1 MILSLSFACS
11 HCRYVW
17 INTWLLESFYC
28 NKCGVAHSNDIIS
41 LHLCPASSTCD
52 VCEWGALKGG
62 AHGLRGG
69 EDNSMEDSSMESH
82 TALKWDQRKEIM
94 WITQT
99 HFLFIFNISVLFFT
113 FFTTKWQFSNWH
125 YPMHLF
131 VTLFSFT
138 RLVKKCV
145 PVFSLK
151 WALQFVHLTLVKLK
165 LKLN

>member
-1 MILSLSFACS
+1 MSLFELDISAILTGKTGSCGQWQKVPAKMILSLSFACS
-11 HCRYVW
+11 LCRYVW

-28 NKCGVAHSNDIIS
+28 NKCGVARSSDIVS

-69 EDNSMEDSSMESH
+69 EDNSMEDSSTESH

-99 HFLFIFNISVLFFT
+99 HFLFIFNISVL
-113 FFTTKWQFSNWH
+113 
-125 YPMHLF
+125 LF
-131 VTLFSFT
+131 KFL
-138 RLVKKCV
+138 RLNGNLVIDIIRCICLSHC
-145 PVFSLK
+145 FL
-151 WALQFVHLTLVKLK
+151 LQG
-165 LKLN
+165 